1 MSDPFLAEIRIFP
14 YTFAPVNWAFCDGQ
28 IMAIQQNTALFSLL
42 GTTYGGDGRRT
53 FGLPQLQ
60 TLCVVAPGQGPGLTD
75 YALGETA
82 GENMVTLTP
91 ETTPAHT
98 HAFKV
103 LNPLVPPTDSIPD
116 NTMAAGKSTVVSA
129 YNTTISKATTM
140 NAQAISL
147 SGTNAALPHDNRMP
161 YLGLSYCI
169 ALQGMFPQ
177 RP

>member
-1 MSDPFLAEIRIFP
+1 MSDPFVAEIRIFP
-14 YTFAPVNWAFCDGQ
+14 YDFAPVGWAFCDGQ
-28 IMAIQQNTALFSLL
+28 IMAISQNNALFSLL
-42 GTTYGGDGRRT
+42 RNTFGGDGKKT

-60 TLCVVAPGQGPGLTD
+60 TRCVVGAGQGPGLTN

-82 GENMVTLTP
+82 GENTVTLTSQ
-91 ETTPAHT
+91 TTPAHT

-129 YNTTISKATTM
+129 YVTRVGTATTM
-140 NAQAISL
+140 NPSAISP
-147 SGTNAALPHDNRMP
+147 SGPSVTLPHENRMP
-161 YLGLSYCI
+161 YQGLSYCI
-169 ALQGMFPQ
+169 ALAGNVPQ